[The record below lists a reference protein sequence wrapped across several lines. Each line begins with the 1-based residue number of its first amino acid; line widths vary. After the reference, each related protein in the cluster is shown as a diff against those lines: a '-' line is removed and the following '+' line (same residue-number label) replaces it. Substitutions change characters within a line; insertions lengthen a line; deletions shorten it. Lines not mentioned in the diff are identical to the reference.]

1 MTTGRNLEML
11 ACFDDNGNR
20 VEPHTRGEV
29 HAQPLQ
35 FWHAV
40 TNIWVI
46 NSQGQILCTHRS
58 SINEG
63 NPNKWQ
69 TYVGG
74 HVKHEDDFEG
84 AAIRELGEEIGLSLT
99 DGNLVYVKEEKGEPW
114 KHIGVMFAF
123 FWDGNVEDINAQD
136 GEIDDAK
143 WMSFE
148 DYAMEKESYPEEWCN
163 NIDKDRYEEIIKLKN

>member
-1 MTTGRNLEML
+1 ML

-20 VEPHTRGEV
+20 IEPHTRGEV

-46 NSQGQILCTHRS
+46 NSKGQIFCTHRS

-74 HVKHEDDFEG
+74 HVKHEDDFKG
-84 AAIRELGEEIGLSLT
+84 AAIRELGEEIGLSLS
-99 DGNLVYVKEEKGEPW
+99 DGNLVYVKKEKGEPW

-136 GEIDDAK
+136 GEIDGAR
-143 WMSFE
+143 WMSFDE
-148 DYAMEKESYPEEWCN
+148 YAKEKELHPEQWCN
-163 NIDKDRYEEIIKLKN
+163 NIDKERYEEIIKLKN